1 LWNPLTLFCPKA
13 RPGRLVRTHFIPP
26 SPHANAV
33 ALPFPIRCLSG
44 GNQRALNPDICAH
57 AGNLKPHVSPS
68 PPSFAA
74 VGVRLLQVARSSKIG
89 AGCRAGLDYN
99 CGIGRDT
106 HNTSTSHSSTRAR
119 PSDLDS
125 FDDRPSVPTQERP
138 LGNSSLSSPSPSV
151 RSTKVVNLRR
161 TYHPSFRCSDPRN
174 GLSPLP
180 YGGSRRYHLSSA

>member
-1 LWNPLTLFCPKA
+1 MRPLASELPGPVLVESPHSLLFQGPT
-13 RPGRLVRTHFIPP
+13 RPAGSHTFHPTIPP
-26 SPHANAV
+26 CHAV

-125 FDDRPSVPTQERP
+125 FDDRPSVPTQGHSETRHCRP
-138 LGNSSLSSPSPSV
+138 RLH
-151 RSTKVVNLRR
+151 R
-161 TYHPSFRCSDPRN
+161 
-174 GLSPLP
+174 
-180 YGGSRRYHLSSA
+180 YGVPK